1 MVSALVLT
9 AVPLEA
15 LDLPPEAISL
25 IAWLVAESSA
35 TIVSLA
41 AVLVVLGPLMYVPAG
56 ALVCDVP
63 LALPPEVLT

>member
-1 MVSALVLT
+1 MLT

-35 TIVSLA
+35 TAIS
-41 AVLVVLGPLMYVPAG
+41 LVVALVVGVPITTVPAG
-56 ALVCDVP
+56 ALVCEVP